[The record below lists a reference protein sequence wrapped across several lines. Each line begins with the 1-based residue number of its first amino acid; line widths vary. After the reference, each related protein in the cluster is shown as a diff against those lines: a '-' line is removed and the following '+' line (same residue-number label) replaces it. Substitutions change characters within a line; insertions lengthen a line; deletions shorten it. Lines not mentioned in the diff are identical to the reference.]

1 MNCGVA
7 GNGSAI
13 ATTGTSLAKELQSDL
28 RHLLEE
34 HLRIHQ
40 PALLGRLETVAIDD
54 TACTEEQLL
63 AIARTHFG
71 NARHRQPLK
80 IPGQEWREP

>member
-1 MNCGVA
+1 MDCGVA

-13 ATTGTSLAKELQSDL
+13 VTTGTSLARELQSDL

-34 HLRIHQ
+34 HLRM
-40 PALLGRLETVAIDD
+40 PPIDD

-63 AIARTHFG
+63 ALARTHFG
-71 NARHRQPLK
+71 NAPHRQPLK
-80 IPGQEWREP
+80 IPGQEWREL

>member
-1 MNCGVA
+1 MDCGVA

-13 ATTGTSLAKELQSDL
+13 ATTGTSQARELQSDL

-34 HLRIHQ
+34 HLRM
-40 PALLGRLETVAIDD
+40 PPIDD
-54 TACTEEQLL
+54 TACTEKQLL
-63 AIARTHFG
+63 ALARAHFG
-71 NARHRQPLK
+71 NAPHRPPLK

>member
-1 MNCGVA
+1 MGLR
-7 GNGSAI
+7 
-13 ATTGTSLAKELQSDL
+13 ATAQPSPRPGHRWPKLQSDL

-34 HLRIHQ
+34 YLRIHQ

-63 AIARTHFG
+63 ALARAHFG
-71 NARHRQPLK
+71 NAPHRQPLK